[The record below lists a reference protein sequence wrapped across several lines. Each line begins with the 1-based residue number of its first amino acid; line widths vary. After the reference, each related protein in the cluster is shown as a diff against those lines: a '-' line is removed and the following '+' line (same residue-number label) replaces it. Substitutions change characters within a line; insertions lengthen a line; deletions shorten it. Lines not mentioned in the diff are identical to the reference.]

1 MLADDFSIEYRR
13 TTHFGQA
20 DALSRLIASKKLAEE
35 EDVVVAK
42 IEDDVTGTQ
51 RDVIRNLP
59 VTKADIR
66 SMTEQDAEL
75 KVVMEAVAT
84 VAKQTCDFGKG

>member
-1 MLADDFSIEYRR
+1 MI
-13 TTHFGQA
+13 
-20 DALSRLIASKKLAEE
+20 
-35 EDVVVAK
+35 AK
-42 IEDDVTGTQ
+42 IEEDVTGTQ

-75 KVVMEAVAT
+75 KVVVEGVAT
-84 VAKQTCDFGKG
+84 GRWPRFQAGSTLHAFHSRKQICLFTKGQSSWDLVQ